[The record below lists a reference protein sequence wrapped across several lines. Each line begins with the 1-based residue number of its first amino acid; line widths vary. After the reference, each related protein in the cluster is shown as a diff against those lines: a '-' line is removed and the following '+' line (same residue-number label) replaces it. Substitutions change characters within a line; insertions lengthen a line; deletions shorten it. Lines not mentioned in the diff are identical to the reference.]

1 MEIMAIYTKW
11 NCKYHIVFAPKYG
24 RRVFYYKKRRAI
36 EKMMG
41 MEREIQQKEKYVHIL
56 AEIQK
61 RDVSSFMGNLKGKSN
76 DTI

>member
-1 MEIMAIYTKW
+1 MEIMAIYIKW

-41 MEREIQQKEKYVHIL
+41 MERGIQQKEKYVHIL

-61 RDVSSFMGNLKGKSN
+61 KGCIKLYGEFEREKQ
-76 DTI
+76 